1 MNNKFTLQNALV
13 IGSMLFGLFFGAGN
27 LIFPLMLGQQAAA
40 NLYPAMI
47 GFLITAVGLPLLGV
61 NALGVTKRNDLYD
74 LSTYILPKNIARLFT
89 LVLYLTIGPL
99 FAIPRLATVSHEIGV
114 APFASGRLSLFIF
127 SLIFFGI
134 VWYFSLSKSNIID
147 IVGKYLNPIFL
158 VLIGILIVMSFIN
171 PMGSP
176 TVNVPAAPYDTNAL
190 SAGLQDG
197 YNTMDAIA
205 SLAFGII
212 VIKAIKG
219 LGITDSKT
227 ISRSVLKAGIV
238 SSILMI
244 LIYGPLIWMGASQ
257 INLFGHSTNGGQIL
271 AKIANHYLGEFGS
284 IMLLI
289 TVTVACIKT
298 GIGLIISTAEML
310 QIMYPG
316 KIAYKNLVA
325 ILIFVSIA
333 IANFGLE
340 AIISLSLPVLVFIYP
355 FTIVIIVLANLSNLF
370 NHQKEVYRWSLIAT
384 FPLAFFDMIKA
395 TPLNNAPVF
404 SSIINWLND
413 NWPLFANG
421 LGWILPAVIAAMIA
435 TIVTRNRSHKTV

>member
-1 MNNKFTLQNALV
+1 MNNKFTFNNALV

-74 LSTYILPKNIARLFT
+74 LVTFILPKQLGRLFT

-114 APFASGRLSLFIF
+114 APFVDGRLSLLIF

-134 VWYFSLSKSNIID
+134 VWYFSLSESDIIEV
-147 IVGKYLNPIFL
+147 VGKYLNPIFL

-176 TVNVPAAPYDTNAL
+176 TANMPSEPYNTHAL
-190 SAGLQDG
+190 TTGLQDG

-219 LGITDSKT
+219 LGLTDSKM

-257 INLFGHSTNGGQIL
+257 INLFGHSTNGGAIL
-271 AKIANHYLGEFGS
+271 AKIANHYLASFGS

-298 GIGLIISTAEML
+298 GIGLIIATAEML

-316 KIAYKNLVA
+316 KFTYKNVVA
-325 ILIFVSIA
+325 VLIFISVI

-340 AIISLSLPVLVFIYP
+340 AIISLSLPALVFIYP
-355 FTIVIIVLANLSNLF
+355 FTIVIIVLANISPLF
-370 NHQKEVYRWSLIAT
+370 NHHKQVYRWALIAT
-384 FPLAFFDMIKA
+384 LPFAFFDMIKA
-395 TPLNNAPVF
+395 TPLNNV
-404 SSIINWLND
+404 SVISGIIDWLN
-413 NWPLFANG
+413 NYWPLFSSG
-421 LGWILPAVIAAMIA
+421 LGWVLPAIAAALIA
-435 TIVTRNRSHKTV
+435 IIITKNNSF